1 MVFSSITF
9 VSIFLPTVLILSLL
23 FHNIRIQNGILLAA
37 SLLFYAYGEPVY
49 IFLLIGSCLF
59 YYVMA
64 RILEKRRS
72 RGVMAL
78 AVAASLA
85 TLTVFKYLGL
95 LISIWNQILPWQL
108 TDPQIVLPIG
118 ISFFTFQEL
127 SYLIDVYRGETK
139 AQKNPVKL
147 MLYVCLFPQLIAGPI
162 VKYHEIEKEIDNRS
176 RSMEDIAWGIR
187 RFIVGLC
194 KKVLLANTLGQAVDG
209 ILAGGIS
216 GMNILSAWLCAVSY
230 MLQIYYD
237 FSGYSDMAI
246 GMGQMFGFHF
256 RENFQY
262 PYCAGSIREFWRRW
276 HISLSTWF
284 RDYLYIPLGGNRK
297 GFARTLWN
305 RFFVFLCTGIWHG
318 ANLTFL
324 FWGMY
329 HGCFVLLETVLE
341 KRSGSEKK
349 GSSGIRRA
357 VSHLYALLVVCVGVV
372 MFRADTISE
381 AFAWIGQM
389 FTGYHF
395 EKSSMCLLVSQLN
408 PAFLIILTLS
418 LFLLFPQRKWMQ
430 ENEVYRK
437 AAWIGSLA
445 GYLLC
450 MMQLA
455 AGTYNPFIYFH
466 F

>member
-9 VSIFLPTVLILSLL
+9 VSIFLPAVLILSLL

-59 YYVMA
+59 HYVMA
-64 RILEKRRS
+64 RILEKKRNRA
-72 RGVMAL
+72 VLAL
-78 AVAASLA
+78 AVAVSLA
-85 TLTVFKYLGL
+85 ALTVFKYLGL
-95 LISIWNQILPWQL
+95 LVSIWNQMLPWHL
-108 TDPQIVLPIG
+108 TDPQIRLPIG
-118 ISFFTFQEL
+118 ISFFTFQQL

-139 AQKNPVKL
+139 AQRNPAKL

-256 RENFQY
+256 RENFQD

-284 RDYLYIPLGGNRK
+284 RDYLYIPMGGNRK
-297 GFARTLWN
+297 GAGRTLWN

-329 HGCFVLLETVLE
+329 HGCFVLLETLLE
-341 KRSGSEKK
+341 KRVRSEKK
-349 GSSGIRRA
+349 DSSWIRETA
-357 VSHLYALLVVCVGVV
+357 SHLYALLVICVGFVI
-372 MFRADTISE
+372 FRANTIGE
-381 AFAWIGQM
+381 ASGWIRQM
-389 FTGYHF
+389 VMGYHF
-395 EKSSMCLLVSQLN
+395 DSSSMCLLVSRLN
-408 PAFLIILTLS
+408 PVYLMILLLS
-418 LFLLFPQRKWMQ
+418 LLLLFPQRKSML
-430 ENEVYRK
+430 EKDIYGK

-455 AGTYNPFIYFH
+455 AGTYNPFIYFQ